1 MISKETIEELE
12 KEERGWEYILG
23 ARMRYAERGQGRGPG
38 PGRSLSGRAS
48 PAHYQRRPAPLKVK
62 EVRVEGRRYIV
73 CLNDDEARKDA
84 ADREAIVASL
94 REKLRTGEK
103 SLVGNKGYRRYLNS
117 TGADHFQVDE
127 AKIEEEARYDGKWVL
142 RTNTDLEYSRGGA
155 AVQAVMDGGGLV
167 PLDQVAVADSAD
179 LSQVRRND
187 PWSRLLLV
195 PGVGAAQE
203 LEVRLAKDG
212 HDFEWADVIQDLDRL
227 QMVEVEQDG
236 KRFLLRSEVQG
247 TCGTVFRAAGVAVPP
262 TVQQAPKDPA
272 DLDRNPSATPRM

>member
-1 MISKETIEELE
+1 MRSQNEVKDEVL
-12 KEERGWEYILG
+12 
-23 ARMRYAERGQGRGPG
+23 ARAGRYRVVHPQRSTSDAPAVEGQGGAGRG
-38 PGRSLSGRAS
+38 
-48 PAHYQRRPAPLKVK
+48 H
-62 EVRVEGRRYIV
+62 RYIV

-103 SLVGNKGYRRYLNS
+103 RWSATRAIAATSIRRGRITSRLTRRRSRRRLATTASGYSGPIRIWS
-117 TGADHFQVDE
+117 
-127 AKIEEEARYDGKWVL
+127 
-142 RTNTDLEYSRGGA
+142 SRGGA

-203 LEVRLAKDG
+203 VEVRLAKDG
-212 HDFEWADVIQDLDRL
+212 HDFEWADVIQDLAACRWL
-227 QMVEVEQDG
+227 KSSRMASG
-236 KRFLLRSEVQG
+236 FCCGARSG
-247 TCGTVFRAAGVAVPP
+247 HLWHSLSSAGVAVPP

-272 DLDRNPSATPRM
+272 DLDRNPSATPHKSVLLHYSRLRLYL